1 VGIKKSYRKSQHK
14 RKEIDM
20 NAFSKYIEI
29 GYLLVGLI
37 FIIDGCLSFQE
48 GTEIA
53 FLRIGLGILATFM
66 FFFKR
71 RFRKKRS

>member
-1 VGIKKSYRKSQHK
+1 
-14 RKEIDM
+14 M

-29 GYLLVGLI
+29 GYLLVGLL
-37 FIIDGCLSFQE
+37 FIVDGCFSFDE

-53 FLRIGLGILATFM
+53 VLRIGLGVMATFM

>member
-1 VGIKKSYRKSQHK
+1 
-14 RKEIDM
+14 M

-29 GYLLVGLI
+29 GYLLVGFF

-53 FLRIGLGILATFM
+53 VLRIGLGILAVFM